1 MILDMVKCA
10 YNLEKQHEK
19 TSQNSTNNL
28 PDLFS
33 QRGST
38 NTRRD
43 TMVDI
48 QLNKLEQQQARLNEL
63 AEGLTGPVAV
73 VLEGRDTAG
82 KSGTIRALTQY
93 LPPRLFSVVMS
104 AKPSK
109 ATMNNWLGYWTKKMP
124 EGPQIIFYD
133 RSWYSRAL
141 VQKINGWC
149 SDMQYRNFMREVE
162 SWEKNQTTR
171 FGTRFVKFWLSI
183 SEDEQARRIEERR
196 ISPLKYWK
204 LSPNDERAL
213 SYYDEMTLLKER
225 VISRGGW
232 ETVDFNNKANGRLE
246 LITRLNTVLGAAS

>member
-1 MILDMVKCA
+1 
-10 YNLEKQHEK
+10 
-19 TSQNSTNNL
+19 
-28 PDLFS
+28 
-33 QRGST
+33 
-38 NTRRD
+38 
-43 TMVDI
+43 MVDI
-48 QLNKLEQQQARLNEL
+48 QLNKLEQQQARLNEI

-109 ATMNNWLGYWTKKMP
+109 STMENWLGYWTKKMP
-124 EGPQIIFYD
+124 DNGIVFYD

-141 VQKINGWC
+141 VQQINGWC
-149 SDMQYRNFMREVE
+149 SDMQYRNFMRDVE
-162 SWEKNQTTR
+162 SWEKNQTVR

-183 SEDEQARRIEERR
+183 SEEEQARRIEERR

-204 LSPNDERAL
+204 LSPNDEKAL
-213 SYYDEMTLLKER
+213 SYYDEMTLLKEK

-232 ETVDFNNKANGRLE
+232 ETVDFNNKAHGRLE
-246 LITRLNTVLGAAS
+246 LITRLNTILT